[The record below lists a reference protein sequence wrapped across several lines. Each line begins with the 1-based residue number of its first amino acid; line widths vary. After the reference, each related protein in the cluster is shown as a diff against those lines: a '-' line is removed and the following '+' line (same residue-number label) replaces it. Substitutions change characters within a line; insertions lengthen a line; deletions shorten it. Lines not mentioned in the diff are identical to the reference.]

1 MYLSCLGCRSE
12 SEMAG
17 ESVVKVLNL
26 EASLTDLQS
35 SLKVAKKK
43 FFLCE
48 LKKHWNRFHSFEELF
63 KNKF

>member
-43 FFLCE
+43 FKE
-48 LKKHWNRFHSFEELF
+48 II
-63 KNKF
+63 KFILILH